1 MSVAAATGSGTGPD
15 PVGAVRAAVARV
27 VEGLGGCTPDL
38 AVIFVGAAYAP
49 DLEML
54 DAVISEQLAPRHRIG
69 TTTGGVIVDGSELER
84 LDCLS
89 VWAAC
94 LPGAHIAPL
103 HYELPLEFEGG
114 ELLEADK
121 VSPPQWPTPPPAAH
135 GIVAFADP
143 FTFLPDV
150 FLAWLEQVRPG
161 LPVSGGLASAG
172 RDNRLLLDGRIYEG
186 GAVAMSIGGDIRLR
200 MLVSQGCRPVG
211 ESYTVT
217 RADRNILQEL
227 GGIQPVRR
235 VRETFTQADLTDQA
249 LMRAGLHIGTVINEY
264 KDSFHRGD
272 FLVRGV
278 LGAEGSAIVVGDIMR
293 VGQTVQFHVRDARS
307 ADEDLREL
315 LAGFAEGEPRPNAAL
330 LFTCNGRGR
339 RLFGK
344 PNHDA
349 SVVREILGDIPLA
362 GFFCAGEFGPVGSRS
377 FLHGFT
383 ASLLVFDRP
392 AGAGVCNAG
401 ETQA

>member
-1 MSVAAATGSGTGPD
+1 MTVAAMTGSGTGQD
-15 PVGAVRAAVARV
+15 PVEAARSAVAEV

-38 AVIFVGAAYAP
+38 AVVFVGAAYGP
-49 DLEML
+49 HLDTL
-54 DAVISEQLAPRHRIG
+54 DAVIAEGLAPRHRIG
-69 TTTGGVIVDGSELER
+69 TTTGGVIADGNELER

-94 LPGAHIAPL
+94 LPGAHITPL
-103 HYELPLEFEGG
+103 RYEVPTDEASPIMWPEPPL
-114 ELLEADK
+114 D
-121 VSPPQWPTPPPAAH
+121 AH
-135 GIVAFADP
+135 GVVAFADP
-143 FTFLPDV
+143 GTFPPDS
-150 FLAWLEQVRPG
+150 FLAWLEQARPG

-172 RDNRLLLDGRIYEG
+172 RGNRLLLDGRVYDG
-186 GAVAMSIGGDIRLR
+186 GAVAVAIGGDVHLR
-200 MLVSQGCRPVG
+200 TLVSQGCRPVG
-211 ESYTVT
+211 NSYTVT
-217 RADRNILQEL
+217 RADRNLLQEL
-227 GGIQPVRR
+227 GGALPVQR
-235 VRETFTQADLTDQA
+235 VRETFTQADAADQA
-249 LMRAGLHIGTVINEY
+249 LMRHGLHIGTVIDEY
-264 KDSFHRGD
+264 KESYHRGD

-278 LGAEGSAIVVGDIMR
+278 LGAESGTGAIAVGDVVR

-315 LAGFAEGEPRPNAAL
+315 LGRFAEDTPQPEAAL

-339 RLFGK
+339 RLFQT
-344 PNHDA
+344 PDHDA

-392 AGAGVCNAG
+392 ADA
-401 ETQA
+401 

>member
-1 MSVAAATGSGTGPD
+1 MTVVAATGSGTGPD
-15 PVGAVRAAVARV
+15 PVAAARSAVAEV
-27 VEGLGGCTPDL
+27 KEGLGGRTPDL
-38 AVIFVGAAYAP
+38 AVIFAGAAYAP
-49 DLEML
+49 DLGTL
-54 DAVISEQLAPRHRIG
+54 DAAIGEQLGPRHRIG
-69 TTTGGVIVDGSELER
+69 TTTGGVIADASELER

-94 LPGAHIAPL
+94 LPGADIAPL
-103 HYELPLEFEGG
+103 RYEDPAD
-114 ELLEADK
+114 EA
-121 VSPPQWPTPPPAAH
+121 SPPEWREPPPDAH
-135 GIVAFADP
+135 GLVAFADP
-143 FTFLPDV
+143 TAFPPDA

-172 RDNRLLLDGRIYEG
+172 RGNRLLLDGRTYDG
-186 GAVAMSIGGDIRLR
+186 GAVAMALGGDIRLR
-200 MLVSQGCRPVG
+200 TLVSQGCRPVG
-211 ESYTVT
+211 NSYTVT
-217 RADRNILQEL
+217 RADRNLLQEL
-227 GGIQPVRR
+227 GGAEPVRR
-235 VRETFTQADLTDQA
+235 IRETFTEADPTDQA
-249 LMRAGLHIGTVINEY
+249 LMRAGLHIGTVIDEY

-278 LGAEGSAIVVGDIMR
+278 LGAESGTGAIAVGDIVR

-315 LAGFAEGEPRPNAAL
+315 LGRFAEGEPRSQAAL

-339 RLFGK
+339 RLFGM
-344 PNHDA
+344 PDHDA

-383 ASLLVFDRP
+383 ASLLAFGS
-392 AGAGVCNAG
+392 GACNPG

>member
-1 MSVAAATGSGTGPD
+1 MVAATGFGTGPN
-15 PVGAVRAAVARV
+15 PVDAARTAVAEV
-27 VEGLGGCTPDL
+27 AESLGGRTPDL
-38 AVIFVGAAYAP
+38 AVVFVGATYAP
-49 DLEML
+49 DLEAL

-69 TTTGGVIVDGSELER
+69 TTTGGVIADASELER
-84 LDCLS
+84 FDCIS

-94 LPGAHIAPL
+94 LPGAHITPL
-103 HYELPLEFEGG
+103 RYELPEEPGG
-114 ELLEADK
+114 EQLPETDEAF
-121 VSPPQWPTPPPAAH
+121 PLQWPEPPPAAR
-135 GIVAFADP
+135 GVVAFADP
-143 FTFLPDV
+143 STFPPDV
-150 FLAWLEQVRPG
+150 LLAWLEQVRPG

-172 RDNRLLLDGRIYEG
+172 RSNRLLLDGRVYDG
-186 GAVAMSIGGDIRLR
+186 GAVAVAVSGDVRLR

-211 ESYTVT
+211 KSYTVT
-217 RADRNILQEL
+217 RADRNLVQEL
-227 GGIQPVRR
+227 AGAQSVRR
-235 VRETFTQADLTDQA
+235 VRETFIQADPIDQA
-249 LMRAGLHIGTVINEY
+249 LMRTGLHIGTVIDEY
-264 KDSFHRGD
+264 KESYHRGD

-278 LGAEGSAIVVGDIMR
+278 LGAEAGTGAIAVGDVVR

-315 LAGFAEGEPRPNAAL
+315 LGRFAEGEPRPEAAL

-339 RLFGK
+339 RLFGI
-344 PNHDA
+344 PDHDA
-349 SVVREILGDIPLA
+349 SVVREVLGDIPLA

-392 AGAGVCNAG
+392 ADVGACNPG